1 MQAMIRT
8 AALLCLGLLLAV
20 CPAAIQPAPAEEP
33 AEEHA
38 QEAAPA
44 TLAALT
50 QAEQDSLAAVERYLN
65 SIQTL
70 KADFTQVGA
79 DGGLAEGVI
88 YLRRP
93 GRLRVEYAPPVPV
106 LIVGD
111 GLLLHYHDKEL
122 GQVNDWFIFDTPLG
136 ALTRDEVRF
145 GEDLVVTGLVQGSG
159 RIEVTVVQGGD
170 PGAGSL
176 TLIFEA
182 DPPFLRHWRVIDA
195 QGLVTTVSLHDLETN
210 IPLRP
215 TLFVFDDPRADPRNK
230 RPER

>member
-20 CPAAIQPAPAEEP
+20 CPAAIQPAPAQE
-33 AEEHA
+33 AS
-38 QEAAPA
+38 QEAASA
-44 TLAALT
+44 TLT
-50 QAEQDSLAAVERYLN
+50 HAEQESLAAVERYLN
-65 SIQTL
+65 TIRTL
-70 KADFTQVGA
+70 KADFIQVGPEG
-79 DGGLAEGVI
+79 DIAEGVI
-88 YLRRP
+88 YLGRP

-122 GQVNDWFIFDTPLG
+122 GQVNDWLIFDTPLG

-176 TLIFEA
+176 TLIFETE
-182 DPPFLRHWRVIDA
+182 PLVLRHWRVIDA
-195 QGLVTTVSLHDLETN
+195 QGLVTTVSLDDLETN
-210 IPLRP
+210 IALQP
-215 TLFVFDDPRADPRNK
+215 TLFVFDDPRDDQRNK